1 MDIYKKNVKHE
12 EEFLWNTR
20 KNKETKKRISS
31 KDKAVE
37 KEKANE
43 MKKK

>member
-1 MDIYKKNVKHE
+1 MEY
-12 EEFLWNTR
+12 TR
-20 KNKETKKRISS
+20 KNKETKKRIGSS

-43 MKKK
+43 MKKNR